1 MRQMQLV
8 FFVSTDSRAVINI
21 LVINDIIGLRAVNY
35 FNRKLKQ
42 PKKLMFQNLFL
53 VAPGLFFALFF
64 KNSTQMALPEKRIYF
79 LSEFIH

>member
-35 FNRKLKQ
+35 FNRKQKQ
-42 PKKLMFQNLFL
+42 PKKPMFQNLFL

-64 KNSTQMALPEKRIYF
+64 FLRIP
-79 LSEFIH
+79 LKWRCPRSAFIF